1 MTYEQALDWLEKNV
15 PLGNYDNFSDWY
27 EACQDKLSTPNL
39 FRSAEFNRMLE
50 QAWLNEFGS
59 FDREEID
66 TTPSQADSEQRRID
80 ITEEQR
86 ARISTGRVPISQ
98 EPIERTPVIIPTRE
112 PIREPVTVL
121 PKDVPPQEKKTI
133 LQRIRQLFSR
143 FRRKKN

>member
-1 MTYEQALDWLEKNV
+1 MTYEQALEWLEKNV

-39 FRSAEFNRMLE
+39 FGSAEFNRMLE

-86 ARISTGRVPISQ
+86 ARISRDIPRRE

-112 PIREPVTVL
+112 PIREPITVL

-133 LQRIRQLFSR
+133 LQRIRQVFSR
-143 FRRKKN
+143 FRRKK